1 MMEPQEIA
9 RLLEQGL
16 SDAQEVQVDG
26 DGHHFQALIVSPAF
40 EGLSLIQRHRMV
52 NDVLNAHLDS
62 GVLHA
67 ISMRTLTPEQYD
79 AERT

>member
-16 SDAQEVQVDG
+16 TDARVHVDG
-26 DGHHFQALIVSPAF
+26 DGHHFQALIVTPAF

-52 NDVLNAHLDS
+52 NEVLEAHLDS